1 MHVKTFLRTFLGI
14 SLPHLFLCAIFY
26 LKFKGR
32 SGGDIAF
39 RISCMLSLSI
49 YVIVLSAWILLKFK
63 EKKTGFLSLLV
74 LCVLEIFLLFSI

>member
-1 MHVKTFLRTFLGI
+1 MHVKTFLPTFLRI

-39 RISCMLSLSI
+39 RFSCMLSLSV
-49 YVIVLSAWILLKFK
+49 YVIFLSVWILLKYK
-63 EKKTGFLSLLV
+63 EKKTVFLSLLV
-74 LCVLEIFLLFSI
+74 FFGLELILLFSM